1 MQFNVIPST
10 DFGLSPKYSRPTSPY
25 FVNFSILLCKVV
37 HLLKNILPQTQVIIS
52 VISVYFSFAFYKI
65 NNSPT
70 VFRKHWLQKGLA
82 TELKIASAGHSVPN
96 KQEFDYKP
104 QSSTKILFIFCRVL
118 ESNENIIYFIDKKRS
133 YLRLYGTQEDNF
145 RLIWKKIK
153 ISIESI

>member
-70 VFRKHWLQKGLA
+70 VFRKH
-82 TELKIASAGHSVPN
+82 
-96 KQEFDYKP
+96 
-104 QSSTKILFIFCRVL
+104 
-118 ESNENIIYFIDKKRS
+118 
-133 YLRLYGTQEDNF
+133 
-145 RLIWKKIK
+145 
-153 ISIESI
+153 